1 MTGND
6 MQATLDQT
14 AGGQFLV
21 AIGPTHMAVGPW
33 YDIGQTDRGHGVQQP
48 QVLDADGQAQIG

>member
-1 MTGND
+1 
-6 MQATLDQT
+6 MQATLDQAT
-14 AGGQFLV
+14 GGQFLI

-48 QVLDADGQAQIG
+48 QVLDADGQSQVRQS